1 MFVDTVIANAVV
13 VLLLISIVAICSEK
27 RVLLVITI
35 DSSVLVFVDSRY
47 ADGLSNAAS
56 RGG

>member
-1 MFVDTVIANAVV
+1 MFVDTVIANAV